1 MKTENI
7 IHLALGVGLVG
18 FAAYAINKINKQEKE
33 IADLKSSKA
42 DKTTLSN
49 VADKVKTVGDDVS
62 QIVNRVKTKM

>member
-7 IHLALGVGLVG
+7 IHLALGVGLIG
-18 FAAYAINKINKQEKE
+18 FAAYAINKINKQGKE
-33 IADLKSSKA
+33 IADLKTSKA

-49 VADKVKTVGDDVS
+49 VADKVKAVGDDVG